1 MFSSRSL
8 LAVLSCL
15 LEGKIGIISN
25 RLYALVH
32 RQICV
37 NLNPLSGIT
46 HIGEVKTPVSGI
58 LHARKLRLETRLYWI
73 WTSHAIV
80 GTKVERLLVPLA
92 IDIDD
97 VIELRI
103 LRRWMDVPR
112 IQYRFDEFILR
123 VAYFQFRRL

>member
-1 MFSSRSL
+1 MAKAALPSKLYRR
-8 LAVLSCL
+8 
-15 LEGKIGIISN
+15 KIGIISN

-46 HIGEVKTPVSGI
+46 HIGEEKTPVSGI
-58 LHARKLRLETRLYWI
+58 LHTRKLRLETRLYWI

-80 GTKVERLLVPLA
+80 GTDVERLVVPLA

-97 VIELRI
+97 GVDRPVL
-103 LRRWMDVPR
+103 
-112 IQYRFDEFILR
+112 LR
-123 VAYFQFRRL
+123 VLGG